1 MRIFVTGANGQLGSE
16 LLRTLS
22 NQGHTVIGTARSL
35 KALPVLPGVSYTRLD
50 LTNLSCISAILTE
63 AAPEAVIHCA
73 SYVAVDKAEEEQ
85 TLCFLINE
93 IATEHIARYCG
104 KKNIPLLYTSTDYVF
119 DGSGDRPFTTK
130 DVPRPL
136 NVYGASKYAGE
147 LAVTRFAPKHFIV
160 RICWTYARNSKN
172 FVTTMLSLAK
182 TRDTLSVVTDQ
193 IGSPTYVPDLAKL
206 LVKMITTD
214 RYGLYHAA
222 NEGYCSRYEL
232 TKEILR
238 LAGLSVT
245 ILPIESSAFSGKAKR
260 PNNCRFDTNALTRNG
275 FSKLPPWQDGLYR
288 FFSD

>member
-104 KKNIPLLYTSTDYVF
+104 EKNIPLLYTSTDYVF
-119 DGSGDRPFTTK
+119 DGNGNRPFTTK